1 MFKYITALLPL
12 LFTACVTPSAPQS
25 EGENGANTMAIA
37 ANATTLQS
45 IDGDFDGDGTKE
57 RATLYHV
64 PEQQSSD
71 SDSIGTKCEDER
83 YIVAFDNNEIPPYIS
98 KQRLSHMTLI
108 GDINGDGRD
117 EYGAFSR
124 KDNSSWGSY
133 SAYCNRGEE
142 WQKIAST
149 TLNIDLLERIDSD
162 IDISKL
168 ITADTTQRGYIQVQ
182 RIVIID
188 GAKAQISTEKIE
200 LN

>member
-1 MFKYITALLPL
+1 MPL
-12 LFTACVTPSAPQS
+12 LLTACVSPSAPQS
-25 EGENGANTMAIA
+25 EDSSEANTMGLP
-37 ANATTLQS
+37 ANATALQS

-64 PEQQSSD
+64 PDQQTSESD
-71 SDSIGTKCEDER
+71 SVSTKSEDER
-83 YIVAFDNNEIPPYIS
+83 YIVAFDNDEIPLLVS

-124 KDNSSWGSY
+124 KNNSSWGSY

-162 IDISKL
+162 IDISRL
-168 ITADTTQRGYIQVQ
+168 ITADTTQSGYIQVQ

-188 GAKAQISTEKIE
+188 GTKAQISTEKIE